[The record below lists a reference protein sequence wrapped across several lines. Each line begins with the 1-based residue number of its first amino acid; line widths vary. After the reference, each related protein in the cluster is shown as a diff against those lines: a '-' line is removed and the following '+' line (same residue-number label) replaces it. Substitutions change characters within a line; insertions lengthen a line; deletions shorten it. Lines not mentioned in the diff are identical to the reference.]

1 MAILR
6 GREAEEYLRN
16 NPTGA
21 FRVVSGGERLG
32 IPSGSVAPY
41 TDAKKD
47 RGFLGNLLWGV
58 TKPLR
63 FSFGGLADSL
73 RLGAEM
79 APGMARGMTAQE
91 SLRGAE
97 DFKPMFLDEGEFQD
111 YLRRPGQTAAKTIA
125 QLASYMVPGSIG
137 KTGFGGAVKGGA
149 LAGGLY
155 GAGEADDITN
165 IGDVASSAGKGAL
178 FGGAAGGAM
187 YGATEGVKAL
197 KNVLQGKTASASKLA
212 SLRGKAV
219 GLDPNKMVGKRG
231 ANISSRKQAQE
242 VIDDF
247 INTMDEYGASTRTSN
262 ITAKNL
268 DEVQSK
274 LSQKVEE
281 ALSGAGTKFTAEDTL
296 AIDSAIQRELKNSG
310 LLNSKAASQPYKE
323 VMADL
328 MDLGESYTPAQL
340 EAIRKKARDVF
351 TNWSRSGN
359 VYPKTERV
367 ARIVFDKI
375 DGHMMGK
382 PGLENVKPLLRQQS
396 NIYKVEP
403 FILSK
408 AGQGGVAKV
417 GTVSTHI
424 GLPTMGAD
432 EALMNTL
439 GRAGQ
444 KAAALTPV
452 LTPTTSSRSA
462 LVDVLLG
469 SSAVPVAAAAAA
481 FQDRE
486 EGSVPGHTGDEAMS
500 SVSGAVSREEL
511 TANFMN
517 LLNQGFS
524 PTEAIKTLEFLGLTG
539 GSGGEEKLSKDQANA
554 KAALQSLDTAEQ
566 ILGTDSSALGLSYL
580 PFGFGNENA
589 QVLETAL
596 LNIEDVIARMRTG
609 AVINDEEARRYRK
622 MMPRITDTAE
632 TKQYKIQQLRS
643 IFNRILQGKQGEQ
656 EYVTE
661 DDLLSVLGG

>member
-1 MAILR
+1 M
-6 GREAEEYLRN
+6 
-16 NPTGA
+16 
-21 FRVVSGGERLG
+21 
-32 IPSGSVAPY
+32 
-41 TDAKKD
+41 
-47 RGFLGNLLWGV
+47 
-58 TKPLR
+58 
-63 FSFGGLADSL
+63 
-73 RLGAEM
+73 
-79 APGMARGMTAQE
+79 
-91 SLRGAE
+91 
-97 DFKPMFLDEGEFQD
+97 
-111 YLRRPGQTAAKTIA
+111 
-125 QLASYMVPGSIG
+125 
-137 KTGFGGAVKGGA
+137 
-149 LAGGLY
+149 
-155 GAGEADDITN
+155 
-165 IGDVASSAGKGAL
+165 
-178 FGGAAGGAM
+178 
-187 YGATEGVKAL
+187 
-197 KNVLQGKTASASKLA
+197 
-212 SLRGKAV
+212 
-219 GLDPNKMVGKRG
+219 
-231 ANISSRKQAQE
+231 
-242 VIDDF
+242 
-247 INTMDEYGASTRTSN
+247 RTSN

-268 DEVQSK
+268 DDVQAK
-274 LSQKVEE
+274 LSSKVDE
-281 ALSGAGTKFTAEDTL
+281 ALSGAGTTFTADDTL

-310 LLNSKAASQPYKE
+310 LLKSKSAAQPYDE

-340 EAIRKKARDVF
+340 EAVRKKARDAF
-351 TNWSRSGN
+351 TNWSRRGN

-375 DGHMMGK
+375 DDHMMGK
-382 PGLENVKPLLRQQS
+382 PGLEGVKPLLRQQS

-403 FILSK
+403 FILAK

-439 GRAGQ
+439 GKVGQ
-444 KAAALTPV
+444 KAAALPPV

-462 LVDVLLG
+462 LVDMLLG
-469 SSAVPVAAAAAA
+469 TSAVPVTAAAAA
-481 FQDRE
+481 FQERGETSDLGYGGGGE
-486 EGSVPGHTGDEAMS
+486 VDGQAG
-500 SVSGAVSREEL
+500 GAVSREEL

-539 GSGGEEKLSKDQANA
+539 GMGGGDEKLSKDQANA

-566 ILGTDSSALGLSYL
+566 ILGSDSLALGKSYL
-580 PFGFGNENA
+580 PFEMGDKNA
-589 QVLETAL
+589 QILESAI